1 MTMTIK
7 LGDMPSY
14 GRCSANDMLAAV
26 ADARIG
32 VRDAALLTEID
43 VDRQVGHQMVP
54 GINFN
59 SLNRIISAF
68 HSVPFELLTASDEVK
83 SYLEGVTGIVE
94 ANSFETMC
102 LWQRWKDNGKSW
114 VSTGHGYGPKVGT
127 YGDMPVC
134 ISLLTAMVE
143 GQKILFVDP
152 TSQVTDHRLI
162 EAWLK
167 ANVPSALRKDGYLN
181 KTDAMNF
188 ANAVSTAKEL
198 AA

>member
-59 SLNRIISAF
+59 SLNRIIS
-68 HSVPFELLTASDEVK
+68 
-83 SYLEGVTGIVE
+83 GIVE